1 LDFFSQLP
9 KWQQEL
15 SAILILL
22 AVVVFVIARL
32 PKIEIEHSAQYKTRR
47 AINWLILG
55 FTYAFLYM
63 ARYNLTVS
71 KSKFENIPKFDNL
84 PNSPALMDNND
95 FAYIFMIGSI
105 VYGVAFI
112 INGPLTDKIG
122 GMRAIVIGAIGAL
135 IANFAMG
142 VMTWNIVFV
151 TGDHT
156 WLKTRFVEGFT
167 ILYALNMYFQSFGA
181 VAIVK
186 CNASWFHIRE
196 RGVFGAIFGILISLG
211 IYFAYDW
218 GLIIVDYA
226 GKDSYDSLPWVF
238 FIPSIALFVLG
249 IASWLFVKD
258 RPSLAGLQDIETADA
273 NIGNE
278 KQLSTFQVFK
288 LMAGNPI
295 IVTIAIVEFSSGF
308 LRQAIMQW
316 YRTYAKQTDGMLH
329 LKSSYIYDHWG
340 MFLCCAGILG
350 GVFAGIISDHLFQS
364 RRGPVASILYG
375 ILLICSIILTF
386 TYQNPHVVGPLVL
399 LMSMSV
405 IGVHGMLSGTA
416 SMDFGGKKNVGLVVG
431 IIDGF
436 VYLGTG
442 VMSVTYGKLLPKE
455 QLDHLTKKI
464 IGPATDP
471 NEWIYWPV
479 AMIPFALLGFI
490 LALKLW
496 HAKPNQKSSA
506 H

>member
-1 LDFFSQLP
+1 LEFFNQLP

-32 PKIEIEHSAQYKTRR
+32 PKIEIEHSAQYKARR

-71 KSKFENIPKFDNL
+71 KSKFENIPKFDHI
-84 PNSPALMDNND
+84 PNSPPLMDNND
-95 FAYIFMIGSI
+95 FATIFMVGSI

-135 IANFAMG
+135 IANLAMG
-142 VMTWNIVFV
+142 LMTWNIVFIS
-151 TGDHT
+151 GDHA
-156 WLKTRFVEGFT
+156 WLKTYFVEGFT
-167 ILYALNMYFQSFGA
+167 ILYAINMYFQSFGA

-186 CNASWFHIRE
+186 CNASWFHLRE

-218 GLIIVDYA
+218 GLIIVNYS

-249 IASWLFVKD
+249 LASWLFVKD
-258 RPSLAGLQDIETADA
+258 RPSLAGLEDIDTADA

-278 KQLSTFQVFK
+278 KQLSAFQVFN
-288 LMAGNPI
+288 LMIRNPI
-295 IVTIAIVEFSSGF
+295 IMIIACVEFSSGF

-316 YRTYAKQTDGMLH
+316 YRTYAKQTDGVLH
-329 LKSSYIYDHWG
+329 LKTSYIYDHWG

-375 ILLICSIILTF
+375 ILLIGAIILTF
-386 TYQNPHVVGPLVL
+386 TYQNPNVVGPLVL

-416 SMDFGGKKNVGLVVG
+416 SMDFGGKKNVGVVVG

-442 VMSVTYGKLLPKE
+442 VMSLIYGALLPKE
-455 QLDHLTKKI
+455 QLNSAKQI

-471 NEWIYWPV
+471 QEWIYWPL
-479 AMIPFALLGFI
+479 AMIPFALMGFL

-496 HAKPNQKSSA
+496 HAKPSKKSSA